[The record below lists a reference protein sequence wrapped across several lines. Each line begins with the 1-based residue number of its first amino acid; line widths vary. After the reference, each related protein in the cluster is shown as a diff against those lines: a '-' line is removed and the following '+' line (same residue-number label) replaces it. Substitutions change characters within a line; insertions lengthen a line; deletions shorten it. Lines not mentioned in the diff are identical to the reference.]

1 MEKARLVFDEM
12 SEPDLVSWNA
22 LIPGYY
28 LQGFYD
34 EDDTEEL
41 QEWDQQPALLPERT
55 AEVTSSVYSVM
66 GLLCLAE
73 SQGVIIRKSE
83 EKGNTQSLL
92 TKLHYGDV
100 QMLDA
105 R

>member
-34 EDDTEEL
+34 GDDTEEL
-41 QEWDQQPALLPERT
+41 QEWDQQIFGLYQALNGVLDSMAKKCLPIP
-55 AEVTSSVYSVM
+55 V
-66 GLLCLAE
+66 
-73 SQGVIIRKSE
+73 
-83 EKGNTQSLL
+83 
-92 TKLHYGDV
+92 
-100 QMLDA
+100 
-105 R
+105 